1 MLKELQKLR
10 TDYSAD
16 PRLYWAITITIDYVL
31 GTSKEDTERNMERLK
46 RAIGKAQWKPLLKI
60 S

>member
-31 GTSKEDTERNMERLK
+31 GMSKEDTERNMERLK
-46 RAIGKAQWKPLLKI
+46 RAIGKAQWKP
-60 S
+60 